1 MPDIHPFRALHYDPK
16 RVGDLS
22 KVVAQPY
29 DKIDEKLQKEYY
41 GRHPH
46 HIVRADKRM
55 EEPGDFTGQKKYA
68 AAAEEVRR
76 WMSERVLVEDEQPA
90 IFVVHQTY
98 RVGEEKRTRKGICAM
113 VGLEEFGKGRIH
125 PHEETH
131 AGPKADRLN
140 LLRATGVHFG
150 HIFMLYSDPQKEI
163 MEILNEVGTTRP
175 PDLEVVDDFGEQHRA
190 WRVINPML
198 IRPVAAALKE
208 RDLIIADGHHRY
220 ETALAFKKDCEA
232 STRASDEHESSDRVL
247 ATLFNMDDE
256 GLTCFGTHRVIRDKP
271 PLAYRDFLTDLEK
284 LFEVKSFPFL
294 GPTEER
300 KARAA
305 MLEALRVEGRE
316 SPAFGLAMPSDGHAL
331 IRVRDL
337 SVTAT
342 RNLAPQS
349 LEWRSLDVNILHTV
363 VLEGVMGITPEDV
376 AQERCIDYVRSADEA
391 VTRVLSGKGICA
403 FLVNPV
409 RMDQIRTLVQ
419 KGERFPQKSTD
430 FYPKLLSGFI
440 MCRLRFEGQEEI

>member
-1 MPDIHPFRALHYDPK
+1 MPDLHAFRALHYDPK

-29 DKIDEKLQKEYY
+29 DKIDERLQKEYY
-41 GRHPH
+41 ERHPH

-55 EEPGDFTGQKKYA
+55 EEPGDPAGEKKYP

-76 WMSERVLVEDEQPA
+76 WISEGVLVEDEQPA

-98 RVGEEKRTRKGICAM
+98 RVGEERRTRKGICAM

-150 HIFMLYSDPQKEI
+150 QIFMLYSDPRNEI
-163 MEILNEVGTTRP
+163 MELLKEVGSTRP
-175 PDLEVVDDFGEQHRA
+175 PDLEAVDDYGEQHRA

-198 IRPVAAALKE
+198 IRPVVAAMKE

-220 ETALAFKKDCEA
+220 ETALAYRRECEA
-232 STRASDEHESSDRVL
+232 AGRESEDGESHANVL

-256 GLTCFGTHRVIRDKP
+256 GLTCFATHRVIRNKP
-271 PLAYRDFLTDLEK
+271 PVARRKILEDLGRF
-284 LFEVKSFPFL
+284 FEVRAYPFL

-300 KARAA
+300 KVRAE
-305 MLEALRVEGRE
+305 MLEAMRGEGRMT
-316 SPAFGLAMPSDGHAL
+316 PTFGLALPSEGHAL
-331 IRVRDL
+331 IKVKDVA
-337 SVTAT
+337 VTAT
-342 RNLAPQS
+342 QIMSPQS
-349 LEWRSLDVNILHTV
+349 LEWRSLDVNILHSL
-363 VLEGVMGITPEDV
+363 VLEGVMGITPEEV

-391 VTRVLSGKGICA
+391 VTRVLSGKGLCA

-409 RMDQIRTLVQ
+409 SMEQIRKIVQ
-419 KGERFPQKSTD
+419 NGERFPQKSTD
-430 FYPKLLSGFI
+430 FYPKLLSGFL
-440 MCRLRFEGQEEI
+440 MCRLRFTTQEGL